1 MPASEICNRN
11 VVVMRQEE
19 SVTAAAGLMRRHHV
33 GDVIVVDQKDGFSIP
48 VGIVTDRDIVI
59 EVVSKGL
66 DPESLSVGEIMAPEL
81 ATIEGGKGL
90 TDAIEYMRSKGVRRL
105 PVIDERGALL
115 GILALDDLLELL
127 AEELSA
133 LARLLANERKRE
145 ERTRA

>member
-19 SVTAAAGLMRRHHV
+19 SVTAAAGLMRQHHV

-105 PVIDERGALL
+105 PVIDERGAL
-115 GILALDDLLELL
+115 G
-127 AEELSA
+127 
-133 LARLLANERKRE
+133 
-145 ERTRA
+145 